1 MLWILQ
7 EELKAVPQESEVF
20 SSSLLVVD
28 QLNRIKQDLDQVEI
42 RRQITS
48 SLNYLQNFDKCHN
61 FLL

>member
-42 RRQITS
+42 RQKASNFFITQLS
-48 SLNYLQNFDKCHN
+48 AKF
-61 FLL
+61 